1 MRSLYFFYTK
11 PRMYL
16 TLIPLIAVLAVSI
29 FNNSMMTG
37 LVKLYPL
44 ILASAG
50 GIVFIIVYLF
60 RIVKLNT
67 EEIRS
72 IGPYSSKEFVTLEE
86 GKTLVMI
93 LRPKHKL
100 KLEVT
105 GRSDGGIY
113 SWSEG
118 EDEHDINLYRDIVN
132 GGKRTVSRILRYY
145 GVSDEDARELISGD
159 ADVKECD
166 HLTVTKSSGDEG
178 DTYSVYFKVTI

>member
-1 MRSLYFFYTK
+1 MKPLYFFYTK

-16 TLIPLIAVLAVSI
+16 TLLPLVAVLVISI
-29 FNNSMMTG
+29 MNNGIMTG
-37 LVKLYPL
+37 AVKLYPL
-44 ILASAG
+44 IIASGG
-50 GIVFIIVYLF
+50 GIVFILIYLF
-60 RIVKLNT
+60 RLVKLST

-72 IGPYSSKEFVTLEE
+72 IGPYSTKETTTLEE
-86 GKTLVMI
+86 GKTLVMT
-93 LRPKHKL
+93 LRPKRKL

-132 GGKRTVSRILRYY
+132 GGKRTVARILRYY
-145 GVSDEDARELISGD
+145 GVCDEDVQELISGD
-159 ADVKECD
+159 ATAKEYV